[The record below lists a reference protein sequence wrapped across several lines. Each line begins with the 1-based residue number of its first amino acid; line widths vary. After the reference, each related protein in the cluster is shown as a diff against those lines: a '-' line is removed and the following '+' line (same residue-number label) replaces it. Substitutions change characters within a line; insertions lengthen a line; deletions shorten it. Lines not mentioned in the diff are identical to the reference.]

1 MIKRTLCF
9 SNPTYLSLRQMQML
23 IRFPEIINQEGIPQ
37 KLKDEAQVT
46 IPVEDIG
53 VVVLDHKQITI
64 TQGLMAALLDN
75 NCAIVTCDDRHMPIG
90 LHLPLMGNSIQNER
104 FRAQLD
110 ASLPLQKQLWQ
121 QTVQQKILN
130 QAAILQSIG
139 VEQRNMQ
146 AWARDVRSGDG
157 DNLEGRAAAYYW
169 KNIFPSL
176 PDFVR
181 GKEEDPPNNLLNY
194 GYAIVRAVVARS
206 LVSSGLLPTLGIHHH
221 NRYNAYCLADDI
233 MEPYR
238 PYVDKAVIDIMQSGV
253 DYSELSTDIKRSLL
267 GIPVMEVVINGTRS
281 PLMTAA
287 QTTANSLVK
296 CFTGEM
302 RKLIYPALDGSV

>member
-206 LVSSGLLPTLGIHHH
+206 LVSAGLLPTLGIHHH

-238 PYVDKAVIDIMQSGV
+238 PYVDKTVIDIMQSGV

>member
-206 LVSSGLLPTLGIHHH
+206 LVSAGLLPTVGIHHH